1 MKATDSAAN
10 PQTTQVPA
18 NSGSPLS
25 PRAPFVIDCAFV
37 RTTRMISAKP
47 SVAMAR

>member
-1 MKATDSAAN
+1 MKAIDSAAH
-10 PQTTQVPA
+10 PDHPVPA

-37 RTTRMISAKP
+37 RTTRMISEKP